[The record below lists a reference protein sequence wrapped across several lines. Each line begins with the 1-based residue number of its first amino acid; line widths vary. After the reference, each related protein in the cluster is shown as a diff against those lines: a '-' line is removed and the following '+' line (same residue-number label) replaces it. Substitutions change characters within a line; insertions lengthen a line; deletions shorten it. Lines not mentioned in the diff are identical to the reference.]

1 MTEPWDA
8 ESPPPTPTRQPRL
21 NRLGGRLRP
30 AVPVAFGVTAALI
43 AILIYGAFVPGPK
56 PLTQGDVNRAIA
68 SAMASATPA
77 PPLSVHAYEVA
88 RPSLVL
94 IETQGSGSN
103 GTTDS
108 GLGSGVVIDQN
119 GDILTALHVVADA
132 TGIQLT
138 FADGSQ
144 SAAEIVTKQA
154 DQDIAVLRAT
164 TPPAQVVPATLGNPK
179 ALQIGSDAY
188 VVGNPFALTGSMTTG
203 VVSGLDRSFQLPK
216 SQQVLKGLIQID
228 AAVNPGNSGGPLLNR
243 DGQVVGIV
251 TALINPTQQDVF
263 IGIGLAVPITTA
275 AGAAGLPPY

>member
-94 IETQGSGSN
+94 VETQGSGSN

-138 FADGSQ
+138 FADGSR
-144 SAAEIVTKQA
+144 SPAEVVTKQA
-154 DQDIAVLRAT
+154 
-164 TPPAQVVPATLGNPK
+164 
-179 ALQIGSDAY
+179 
-188 VVGNPFALTGSMTTG
+188 

>member
-119 GDILTALHVVADA
+119 GDI
-132 TGIQLT
+132 
-138 FADGSQ
+138 
-144 SAAEIVTKQA
+144 
-154 DQDIAVLRAT
+154 
-164 TPPAQVVPATLGNPK
+164 
-179 ALQIGSDAY
+179 QIGRASCRER
-188 VVGNPFALTGSMTTG
+188 V
-203 VVSGLDRSFQLPK
+203 
-216 SQQVLKGLIQID
+216 
-228 AAVNPGNSGGPLLNR
+228 
-243 DGQVVGIV
+243 
-251 TALINPTQQDVF
+251 
-263 IGIGLAVPITTA
+263 
-275 AGAAGLPPY
+275 